1 MSDTDFIG
9 YGSSFLTGDGASPE
23 VFTAVA
29 GLNSITPGPMST
41 AVIDVT
47 KLNSPN
53 AHREKL
59 PGLKDTGPFT
69 VGGDLFPNDP
79 TQGSTGRGLVAL
91 WKTRAIFDF
100 KIALSDA
107 AVTTSDILSGFIS
120 GFKPGEIKPDGV
132 VPFTCEITTIS
143 QATVI

>member
-1 MSDTDFIG
+1 MSDTDFLG

-23 VFTAVA
+23 AFVAVA

-47 KLNSPN
+47 KLNSAD
-53 AHREKL
+53 AHREKM

-69 VGGDLFPNDP
+69 IGGDLFPSDP
-79 TQGSTGRGLVAL
+79 THGSTGRGLVAL
-91 WKTRAIFDF
+91 WKSRAIFDF
-100 KIALSDA
+100 KIALSDTDM
-107 AVTTSDILSGFIS
+107 TTSDVLMGFVS

-132 VPFTCEITTIS
+132 VPFTCEITTKS
-143 QATVI
+143 QATII